1 MFRKLFYSKIPR
13 HTFFQGG
20 VQFFSD
26 YLDRLQSSQ
35 EVEQKIANNWFF
47 WPKKSPRGITQNFPN
62 RWIKGINIGHH
73 RVISLSL
80 NIYDYE
86 QKLDIILN
94 KN

>member
-1 MFRKLFYSKIPR
+1 MQTQKSFFSNSLIYHLDFFVDKKIYIHVLETILFKIPR

-47 WPKKSPRGITQNFPN
+47 GQKKPKRNHAKFP
-62 RWIKGINIGHH
+62 
-73 RVISLSL
+73 
-80 NIYDYE
+80 
-86 QKLDIILN
+86 
-94 KN
+94 

>member
-1 MFRKLFYSKIPR
+1 METILFKIPR

-73 RVISLSL
+73 RVIFAGPK
-80 NIYDYE
+80 Y
-86 QKLDIILN
+86 ILL
-94 KN
+94 

>member
-1 MFRKLFYSKIPR
+1 MLCVLETILFKIPR

-47 WPKKSPRGITQNFPN
+47 WPKKAQEESR
-62 RWIKGINIGHH
+62 K
-73 RVISLSL
+73 ISL
-80 NIYDYE
+80 IAG
-86 QKLDIILN
+86 
-94 KN
+94 